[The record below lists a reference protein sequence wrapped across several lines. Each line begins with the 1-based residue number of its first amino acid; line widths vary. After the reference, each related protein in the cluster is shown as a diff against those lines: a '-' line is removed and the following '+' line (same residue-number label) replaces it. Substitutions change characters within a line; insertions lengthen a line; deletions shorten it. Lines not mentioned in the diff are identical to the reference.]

1 MIYNSVGGGTGSG
14 LGSLLLERLTSDYGK
29 KKSKFGFT
37 VYPSPT
43 TSTSVV
49 EPYNSVLSTHSL
61 IENTDVNIVLDN
73 EAIFNICKN
82 KLKIP
87 QPSYT
92 NLNRIISQ
100 VVSSIT
106 ASLRFSGSLN
116 VDLNEFQ
123 TNLVPYPRIHFMSSS
138 YSPVISKKDVEHES
152 LTTQEITAAAFEK
165 SNMMVNCDPQKGKYI
180 SCCLMY
186 RGDVQSKD
194 IQESFKTIKSKN
206 SIQFVDWCP
215 TAFKC
220 GINSKKTTIV
230 KDDDLSEVDRS
241 LCMIANTTS
250 ISEVFNKINN
260 KFDMMY
266 AKRAFVHWYVG
277 EGMEESEFTEAREDL
292 ASLEKDYQ
300 ELNQEVNDENEE
312 EKN

>member
-1 MIYNSVGGGTGSG
+1 
-14 LGSLLLERLTSDYGK
+14 
-29 KKSKFGFT
+29 
-37 VYPSPT
+37 
-43 TSTSVV
+43 
-49 EPYNSVLSTHSL
+49 
-61 IENTDVNIVLDN
+61 
-73 EAIFNICKN
+73 
-82 KLKIP
+82 
-87 QPSYT
+87 
-92 NLNRIISQ
+92 LNRIISQ
-100 VVSSIT
+100 VISSIT

-138 YSPVISKKDVEHES
+138 YSPVISKSEVEHES
-152 LTTQEITAAAFEK
+152 LTTQEITTSAFQK
-165 SNMMVNCDPQKGKYI
+165 NNMMVNCDPQKGKYI

-194 IQESFKTIKSKN
+194 IQDSIKSIKSKQ

-220 GINSKKTTIV
+220 GINKKKTTVV
-230 KDDDLSEVDRS
+230 KGDELAEVERS
-241 LCMIANTTS
+241 LTMIANTTS
-250 ISEVFNKINN
+250 ISEVFSKINS

-266 AKRAFVHWYVG
+266 SKRAFVHWFVG

-300 ELNQEVNDENEE
+300 ELNQDNNSENEE
-312 EKN
+312 ENKE